1 MGYSIE
7 KVGARLRGLRAEKHV
22 SQQEVA
28 DATGVALASIHIYEN
43 NRGGMQLYT
52 ACKLADYY
60 GIDLDSLVGRDSP
73 AKEL

>member
-7 KVGARLRGLRAEKHV
+7 KVGTRLRGLRAEKHV

-28 DATGVALASIHIYEN
+28 DATGISIASIYIYEN
-43 NRGGMQLYT
+43 DRGGMQLDT
-52 ACKLADYY
+52 ACRLADYY

-73 AKEL
+73 AN